1 MKLHQISTST
11 TRKKYVTTDWTLD
24 MCVYEAIV
32 NSLYSTLS
40 DDEHM
45 LKNYTGLDLKNQMLI
60 YILENYYKDEKL
72 RDILNIHTAETWLLE
87 GSLCTWVEKMNR
99 TMTWGELIHA
109 ISYMLN
115 LKISVLDFGGGTAN
129 IVIWHFGCHRSI
141 QGAHVVLLYNG
152 STHFFGTGNTFL
164 KSWRTNAIL
173 LHCISSNIIF
183 KH

>member
-1 MKLHQISTST
+1 
-11 TRKKYVTTDWTLD
+11 

-40 DDEHM
+40 KDEHM

-60 YILENYYKDEKL
+60 YILEHYYKDEKL
-72 RDILNIHTAETWLLE
+72 RDILNTNTAETWLLG

-99 TMTWGELIHA
+99 TMTWGDLELIHV

-115 LKISVLDFGGGTAN
+115 LKISILEFGGGTAN
-129 IVIWHFGCHRSI
+129 IVTWHFGCYRLI

-152 STHFFGTGNTFL
+152 STHFSGTGNNF
-164 KSWRTNAIL
+164 
-173 LHCISSNIIF
+173 
-183 KH
+183 